1 MKQGVKDCQTFEN
14 HVGLTDM
21 NPMIECSN
29 RFAVLTVD
37 NNETKSCIC
46 TETNVTCT
54 KTDLKHPKGELKVKR
69 SDSFDGPPF
78 SAHSGDKYDLELR
91 FKQKHRDIVTS
102 EKNNKTFKDW
112 DSQTSG
118 KNGFIPLGEP
128 GCQN

>member
-1 MKQGVKDCQTFEN
+1 MSNWFSVSSENHDIVGNRRTQNNYLKQGVKDCQTFEN

-21 NPMIECSN
+21 NPMIECSIN

-69 SDSFDGPPF
+69 SDSFDGPPL
-78 SAHSGDKYDLELR
+78 SAHSGDKYVRKSRRANMTIFYLDLS
-91 FKQKHRDIVTS
+91 TY
-102 EKNNKTFKDW
+102 
-112 DSQTSG
+112 
-118 KNGFIPLGEP
+118 
-128 GCQN
+128 